1 MRNKL
6 ILNWLNLL
14 VHFGSEQ
21 ETKKVKMAKHVIKV
35 ESVPEEQIDITSAE
49 VVPDASNEIE
59 DPDATEYSS
68 SFADTISD
76 AENGSEGN
84 GDEVQSELFG
94 ENGMACPQDPFG
106 PDVPTR

>member
-1 MRNKL
+1 
-6 ILNWLNLL
+6 
-14 VHFGSEQ
+14 
-21 ETKKVKMAKHVIKV
+21 MAKHVIKL